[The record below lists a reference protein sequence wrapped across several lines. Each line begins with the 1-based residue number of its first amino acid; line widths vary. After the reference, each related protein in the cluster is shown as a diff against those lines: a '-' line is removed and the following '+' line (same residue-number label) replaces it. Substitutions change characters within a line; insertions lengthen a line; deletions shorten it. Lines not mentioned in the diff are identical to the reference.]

1 MKVNIELAL
10 RTQEVFKL
18 FERKIDND
26 RLLIHAILHKFNIV
40 MGHSKQRGLQTSS
53 SFHQIEQAMVT
64 LTQQFS
70 DEMGRFNEVLNQRK
84 DFNNIK
90 INFIAKFH
98 PMITVSNPLGMR
110 LVEFIEIYDQLV
122 ATIKLLNLAGCFM
135 SDNDYYTNIKRI
147 QKLAN
152 QMLSNVIPLS
162 VINRRSIK
170 DLSLNTFAIA

>member
-1 MKVNIELAL
+1 
-10 RTQEVFKL
+10 
-18 FERKIDND
+18 
-26 RLLIHAILHKFNIV
+26 
-40 MGHSKQRGLQTSS
+40 
-53 SFHQIEQAMVT
+53 
-64 LTQQFS
+64 
-70 DEMGRFNEVLNQRK
+70 
-84 DFNNIK
+84 
-90 INFIAKFH
+90 
-98 PMITVSNPLGMR
+98 MITVSNPLGMR